1 MAVPRT
7 VASAV
12 DEEPTLRAVALA
24 VFTAMAEAAAVVVL
38 TAVVAVVAATF
49 AVLAAPVEAL
59 VAAAVF
65 AVLAVFVAVVLG
77 AATTA
82 VTLLDV
88 VVAAAVFLRA
98 ATPPFQL
105 FVLWQPLQSWPTWWP
120 LGRVVRLVTP

>member
-7 VASAV
+7 VASPA
-12 DEEPTLRAVALA
+12 DEGPTLRAGALA
-24 VFTAMAEAAAVVVL
+24 VL
-38 TAVVAVVAATF
+38 TVVAATF
-49 AVLAAPVEAL
+49 AVLAALVEAV
-59 VAAAVF
+59 VAAAVL
-65 AVLAVFVAVVLG
+65 AVLAVFVAAVLG

-88 VVAAAVFLRA
+88 AVVSAAVFLRA

-120 LGRVVRLVTP
+120 LGRVVR

>member
-7 VASAV
+7 VASPL
-12 DEEPTLRAVALA
+12 DEEPTLRAGTLA
-24 VFTAMAEAAAVVVL
+24 VL
-38 TAVVAVVAATF
+38 TAVVELAARF
-49 AVLAAPVEAL
+49 AVLAALVEAV

-65 AVLAVFVAVVLG
+65 AVVAVFVVVVLG

-88 VVAAAVFLRA
+88 VVAAAVFLLRA

-105 FVLWQPLQSWPTWWP
+105 FVLWQPLQS
-120 LGRVVRLVTP
+120 